1 VNAQKCLEYYKLY
14 KDLEEKILDIL
25 GSRKISFD
33 MLREELERIGI
44 YMDGRCLRKKVAE
57 MIRAGMI
64 SKTPDPESRKL
75 LLGIAP
81 SSPPRDNGWHYT
93 P

>member
-1 VNAQKCLEYYKLY
+1 MSAQKCLEYYRLY
-14 KDLEEKILDIL
+14 GDLEEKILDIL
-25 GSRKISFD
+25 SSKRISFD

-64 SKTPDPESRKL
+64 SKTPDPDSRKL

-81 SSPPRDNGWHYT
+81 GSTPRDNKRHDSM
-93 P
+93 